1 MFTGDIMEISVLDL
15 QGSSP
20 LVRTL
25 HILCGRRVL
34 TAIQYFS
41 KVDSVETASI
51 VQRSLQGSS
60 PLVRTFILHT
70 FLERRR
76 LLTTKCFFNGSTCIL
91 SLREISL
98 VINWVCLTCIIPVWR
113 DVLAPIFIRGS
124 MMLILAKQ
132 IVATRIIHHVIFEG
146 MRIGEAANPG
156 PRLRRRGPRSSDS
169 RTAQRSSGGQACE
182 CLEVNGE
189 SSEKGMTMLH
199 LNLRGYLSHIAE
211 TTALLR
217 SMEEKLFLVALNE
230 TFLTKA
236 IEHVELEGYQ
246 VLVRRD
252 REGQWGGGVL
262 VFILDEYA
270 PRVTLVEISE
280 VAERVWV
287 LAHTDRG
294 PYLICCWYRPPN
306 PGNVETIISFEAEHR
321 THKDGAVGV
330 FVLGDLNVHSIRW
343 LTHSAR
349 ESAEGR
355 LLCDT
360 SNQMGLRQLVKEPTR
375 GKYILDLV
383 LTDVPD
389 CSAKPCA
396 AVADHNGVLTQ
407 VKFKIPETAS
417 HEREVWHFSD
427 ADWERLE
434 SNIEDANL
442 DFLITT
448 FPSEGAQR
456 LTEQLLRITEDNIPR
471 RAVKIRKTTHP
482 WLTERGEQAVRRK
495 HEAQGTEQEADAA
508 RECSETLLEEHYEY
522 M

>member
-1 MFTGDIMEISVLDL
+1 
-15 QGSSP
+15 
-20 LVRTL
+20 
-25 HILCGRRVL
+25 
-34 TAIQYFS
+34 
-41 KVDSVETASI
+41 
-51 VQRSLQGSS
+51 
-60 PLVRTFILHT
+60 
-70 FLERRR
+70 
-76 LLTTKCFFNGSTCIL
+76 
-91 SLREISL
+91 
-98 VINWVCLTCIIPVWR
+98 
-113 DVLAPIFIRGS
+113 
-124 MMLILAKQ
+124 
-132 IVATRIIHHVIFEG
+132 
-146 MRIGEAANPG
+146 
-156 PRLRRRGPRSSDS
+156 
-169 RTAQRSSGGQACE
+169 
-182 CLEVNGE
+182 
-189 SSEKGMTMLH
+189 MTMLH

-217 SMEEKLFLVALNE
+217 SMDEKPFLVALNE

-434 SNIEDANL
+434 SNIEDANW

-482 WLTERGEQAVRRK
+482 WLTERGEEAVRRK

-522 M
+522 IGKMRVTA